1 MVQKITCPECNAEFD
16 LAEVHKKHLKNL
28 ENKTR
33 VEAEKSAKKEIQD
46 NKKKAVEWAKEKIKA
61 EQEKKDEVQKQLLAE
76 QQKNKQ
82 AEKKYE
88 KKYKDHYASLS
99 DSKIKAAKQDLD
111 EKHAEKDKLS
121 VLKNERLQKKIS
133 ELEKTIQQGVT
144 VDQGAQQ
151 VMQLIEFLRE
161 KVFKDTED
169 KFTSYGTG
177 EEGGDVLQEVIEKN
191 EPICNILYE
200 SKKTKGWS
208 SKWTGKLQSDMKET
222 KAIVGVIFTRSVPKS
237 FDEEEPYQ
245 HTGNIFICRYDYNAL
260 KVLAMTQRHLL
271 TQLHKERGS
280 GKENMLS
287 AIKFFDNPDVK
298 NAITQMIVKHS
309 AVKNK
314 IEKTIKSAQEAFDA
328 TDEVSVNIDQFFS
341 QIKVIGNDYFSKKKA
356 EEDEK

>member
-1 MVQKITCPECNAEFD
+1 MVQKIICPECNAEFD

-33 VEAEKSAKKEIQD
+33 AEAEKSAKKEIQD
-46 NKKKAVEWAKEKIKA
+46 NKKKAHEWAKEKIKA
-61 EQEKKDEVQKQLLAE
+61 EQHKKDEVQKQLLAE

-82 AEKKYE
+82 AEKKY
-88 KKYKDHYASLS
+88 KDHYAGLS
-99 DSKIKAAKQDLD
+99 DSKIKAAKQDLE
-111 EKHAEKDKLS
+111 EKHAEKDKLNA
-121 VLKNERLQKKIS
+121 LKHERLQKKIS
-133 ELEKTIQQGVT
+133 ELETTIKQGVT
-144 VDQGAQQ
+144 VDQGAVQ

-177 EEGGDVLQEVIEKN
+177 EEGGDVLQKVIEKG

-200 SKKTKGWS
+200 SKKTKGWN
-208 SKWTGKLQSDMKET
+208 SKWTGKLQKDMTDT

-237 FDEEEPYQ
+237 FDKEEPYQ

-260 KVLAMTQRHLL
+260 KILAKTQRYLL
-271 TQLHKERGS
+271 TQLHKERGN
-280 GKENMLS
+280 GKENTLS

-328 TDEVSVNIDQFFS
+328 TDEVSLNIDQFFS
-341 QIKVIGNDYFSKKKA
+341 QIKVIGNDYFSKKKK
-356 EEDEK
+356 EEDGK

>member
-1 MVQKITCPECNAEFD
+1 MAQKITCPECNAEFD

-28 ENKTR
+28 EAKTR
-33 VEAEKSAKKEIQD
+33 AEAEKKGRDSAKKEIQE

-61 EQEKKDEVQKQLLAE
+61 EQEKIGEVQKKLLAE

-82 AEKKYE
+82 AEKKY
-88 KKYKDHYASLS
+88 KDHYAGLS
-99 DSKIKAAKQDLD
+99 DSKIRAAKQDLE

-133 ELEKTIQQGVT
+133 ELENTIQQGVT
-144 VDQGAQQ
+144 VDQGAVQ

-177 EEGGDVLQEVIEKN
+177 EEGGDVLQEVIEKG

-208 SKWTGKLQSDMKET
+208 SKWTSKLQEDMKDT
-222 KAIVGVIFTRSVPKS
+222 KAIVGVIFTLSVPKS
-237 FDEEEPYQ
+237 FDKEEPYQ

-260 KVLAMTQRHLL
+260 KILAKTQRYLL
-271 TQLHKERGS
+271 TQLHKERVN
-280 GKENMLS
+280 GKENTLS

-328 TDEVSVNIDQFFS
+328 TDEVSINIDQFFS

>member
-1 MVQKITCPECNAEFD
+1 MVQKIICPECNAEFD

-33 VEAEKSAKKEIQD
+33 AEAEKSAKKEIQD
-46 NKKKAVEWAKEKIKA
+46 NKKKAHEWAKEKIKA
-61 EQEKKDEVQKQLLAE
+61 EQHKKDEVQKQLLAE

-82 AEKKYE
+82 AEKKY
-88 KKYKDHYASLS
+88 KDHYAGLS
-99 DSKIKAAKQDLD
+99 DSKIKAAKQDLE
-111 EKHAEKDKLS
+111 EKHAEKDKLNA
-121 VLKNERLQKKIS
+121 LKHERLQKKIS
-133 ELEKTIQQGVT
+133 ELETTIKQGVT
-144 VDQGAQQ
+144 VDQGAVQ

-177 EEGGDVLQEVIEKN
+177 EEGGDVLQKVIEKG

-200 SKKTKGWS
+200 SKKTKGWN
-208 SKWTGKLQSDMKET
+208 SKWTGKLQKDMTDT

-237 FDEEEPYQ
+237 FDKEEPYQ

-260 KVLAMTQRHLL
+260 KILAKTQRYLL
-271 TQLHKERGS
+271 TQLHKERGN
-280 GKENMLS
+280 GKENTLS

-309 AVKNK
+309 AAKSK
-314 IEKTIKSAQEAFDA
+314 IEKSIKSAQEALDI

-341 QIKVIGNDYFSKKKA
+341 QIKVIGNDYFSKKKK